1 MKKVIKLGLGTALAM
16 WVMLVVTPAQAADP
30 RAGAKLYNMHC
41 TTCHG
46 ARGVAR
52 MPGVPDFRRGGAL
65 FKSDPQL
72 LQMIE
77 QGGGVMPAFRG
88 LMSTYEIMD
97 VIAYLRTLR

>member
-1 MKKVIKLGLGTALAM
+1 MEKVIKPGLALTVALSAM
-16 WVMLVVTPAQAADP
+16 LAVTPAKAADP

-46 ARGVAR
+46 SRGSAK
-52 MPGVPDFRRGGAL
+52 MAGVPDFRRGGAL
-65 FKSDPQL
+65 FKGDTQL

-77 QGGGVMPAFRG
+77 NGSGVMPAFRG

>member
-1 MKKVIKLGLGTALAM
+1 MRKVIKSSVYAVVVLSIVLAM
-16 WVMLVVTPAQAADP
+16 GQARAADP

-46 ARGVAR
+46 PRGSARV
-52 MPGVPDFRRGGAL
+52 PGVPDFSRGDTL
-65 FKSDPQL
+65 FKGDTQL
-72 LQMIE
+72 LQAIE
-77 QGGGVMPAFRG
+77 NGGGVMPAFRG